1 MNNSTP
7 ANVICPPCE
16 NQGGLLESCV
26 TQGDFGVPVCQDG
39 LACRTYMGKEN
50 ICVPSGI
57 GTEGKQCVPG
67 YGDLMTCYDDSL
79 SCVNGL
85 CTKKGGHRGNKKING
100 WVIGAIICI
109 IIILIL
115 LLVVG
120 LKK

>member
-7 ANVICPPCE
+7 ASVICPPCE

-26 TQGDFGVPVCQDG
+26 TQGDYGVPICQEG

-50 ICVPSGI
+50 VCVPSGV
-57 GTEGKQCVPG
+57 GTEGNQCVPG
-67 YGDLMTCYDDSL
+67 YGALMTCYADDL
-79 SCVNGL
+79 SCVNGI
-85 CTKKGGHRGNKKING
+85 CTKKGRHSGKRING
-100 WVIGAIICI
+100 WVIAAIIFI

-115 LLVVG
+115 LLIVG